1 MANKVKF
8 GLSNCYYAKITET
21 EGTRTYGTP
30 VAMKGAVSLDVAPDG
45 DATNFAADNIYNYYS
60 TGGASN
66 LSGDL
71 EMALIDDNFKKDI
84 LGYLED
90 TNGALYIT
98 GRPVSS
104 SFAPPCAL
112 QLHSDRT
119 VLEQRNHRRNEGTGH
134 RHHHDHGEPGTGHRP
149 VTRLPR
155 RKHCGSV
162 HGMVPVRLHTG
173 TVKRAHAALFFQ
185 HFSRRTK

>member
-30 VAMKGAVSLDVAPDG
+30 VAMKGAVSLDFAPDG

-104 SFAPPCAL
+104 SFALMFQFEGDANAVR
-112 QLHSDRT
+112 H
-119 VLEQRNHRRNEGTGH
+119 VLYNCTATAPSLNSETTG
-134 RHHHDHGEPGTGHRP
+134 ETKEP
-149 VTRLPR
+149 VTDTITITASPAPDTDLL
-155 RKHCGSV
+155 HACLAESTAEAYTGWFQSV
-162 HGMVPVRLHTG
+162 YTP
-173 TVKRAHAALFFQ
+173 AQ
-185 HFSRRTK
+185 